1 MAEDNKKHI
10 TGADVNS
17 EHIYEVDYV
26 QNPEMNKNSD
36 VPRDKKLYYSDLD
49 PQQPADVFLSY
60 QEAQE
65 VEKGFTSYFPK
76 NCIKLYQ
83 YYYIKE
89 NNHTTKRLIQVI
101 PKGTDQTNP
110 DNEFAGLR
118 DVNKKHLK
126 TLYNSIDYIRIER
139 PKNTIKWYTVSND
152 ELNTYLS
159 IMKSFYGLTNFPD
172 KVGDYYFSKKI
183 GKWLAT
189 DELKEYGSIG
199 CIDLNDDNETDYPE
213 PTTRTV
219 LDYIIAFFKGLGEK
233 LKNIFGL
240 FFNKNA
246 WDNTVDWF
254 FNFLDFNK
262 DDDIFN
268 YSIEAIERGELFT
281 GFDFPNLFTNESG
294 IQDNNI
300 TDRIN
305 NLINEFNT
313 KVQNLRTQ
321 MMDLFN
327 GKSLWDTLVNL
338 WNNIKTIINN
348 IFDLD
353 LPTDN
358 DNN

>member
-1 MAEDNKKHI
+1 
-10 TGADVNS
+10 
-17 EHIYEVDYV
+17 
-26 QNPEMNKNSD
+26 
-36 VPRDKKLYYSDLD
+36 
-49 PQQPADVFLSY
+49 
-60 QEAQE
+60 
-65 VEKGFTSYFPK
+65 
-76 NCIKLYQ
+76 
-83 YYYIKE
+83 
-89 NNHTTKRLIQVI
+89 
-101 PKGTDQTNP
+101 
-110 DNEFAGLR
+110 
-118 DVNKKHLK
+118 
-126 TLYNSIDYIRIER
+126 
-139 PKNTIKWYTVSND
+139 
-152 ELNTYLS
+152 
-159 IMKSFYGLTNFPD
+159 MKSFYGLTNFPD

-313 KVQNLRTQ
+313 KV
-321 MMDLFN
+321 
-327 GKSLWDTLVNL
+327 
-338 WNNIKTIINN
+338 
-348 IFDLD
+348 
-353 LPTDN
+353 
-358 DNN
+358 